1 MIGLG
6 EFVYDDWADHPSGW
20 LIWIYFILA
29 TFFTQIMFLNML
41 IAIMGSTFGRVTEN
55 REKASLMERVTL
67 YTDWYWAISFTKKL
81 QGMPYLY
88 VIRPRED
95 EEQAKE
101 ASAAEESKQSILKE
115 ICERD
120 NRQQREVGML
130 NEIVRRQMQLLLTE
144 QQARMKNNEKLDAL
158 EKKIDMLIANQ
169 NGAKQ

>member
-20 LIWIYFILA
+20 LIWIYFVFA

-41 IAIMGSTFGRVTEN
+41 IAIMGSTFTRVTEN
-55 REKASLMERVTL
+55 REKASLMERVNL

-144 QQARMKNNEKLDAL
+144 
-158 EKKIDMLIANQ
+158 
-169 NGAKQ
+169 